1 MHFEPLP
8 CFGPKAQQH
17 TSPGQRPGL
26 DVKGRPALKGRNR
39 LGSPLQ
45 GWPSCHGKS
54 QGVALGW
61 HVCAPLVLL
70 PFVAH
75 SA

>member
-1 MHFEPLP
+1 MRFASLP
-8 CFGPKAQQH
+8 SFGPKAQQH

-26 DVKGRPALKGRNR
+26 DVKGGPALKGRNR

-45 GWPSCHGKS
+45 GWPSRDGKS

-61 HVCAPLVLL
+61 HVSAPLVLP
-70 PFVAH
+70 PFVAQ